1 MSEKLKPCPFCGSKR
16 IKAHVELDC
25 GDGVVVRLSRHR
37 DRIAVTV
44 NLTGWRRDVSVGYVG
59 AAVCDFAPEDED
71 FLKQELEESKLC
83 RSYDEGYAE
92 AKRIFDKE

>member
-1 MSEKLKPCPFCGSKR
+1 MRNGDM
-16 IKAHVELDC
+16 VELDC
-25 GDGVVVRLSRHR
+25 GDGVVVWLSRHR
-37 DRIAVTV
+37 DRMAVTV

-59 AAVCDFAPEDED
+59 AAVCDFSPEDED

-92 AKRIFDKE
+92 ASKGEINAD